1 MPSKKISV
9 NSVSYIEFSDKTRH
23 IYSMSNEQD
32 ITITDSFVKRLKD
45 VLAAEDNPDQYFR
58 VGIKGGGC
66 AGFEYEE
73 FKFVAAPD
81 EDDHVFSKDGVQV
94 VIDDASLGLLKG
106 STLDFVEDLDGSRII
121 IDNPNATSGCGCGTS
136 FSV

>member
-1 MPSKKISV
+1 
-9 NSVSYIEFSDKTRH
+9 
-23 IYSMSNEQD
+23 MSNEYD
-32 ITITDSFVKRLKD
+32 ITITESFAQRIKD
-45 VLAAEDNPDQYFR
+45 VLAKEDNGDQLFR

-73 FKFVAAPD
+73 FKFVAEQN
-81 EDDHVFSKDGVQV
+81 EDDHLFSKDGIHV
-94 VIDDASLGLLKG
+94 VIDEASLGLMNG

-121 IDNPNATSGCGCGTS
+121 INNPNATSGWGCGTS

>member
-1 MPSKKISV
+1 M
-9 NSVSYIEFSDKTRH
+9 E
-23 IYSMSNEQD
+23 NEYN
-32 ITITDSFVKRLKD
+32 ITITDSFAKRIKD
-45 VLAAEDNPDQYFR
+45 VLAKEGNVGQLFR

-73 FKFVAAPD
+73 FKFVD
-81 EDDHVFSKDGVQV
+81 EQNEDDHLFSKDGIHV
-94 VIDDASLGLLKG
+94 VIDEISLGLMDG
-106 STLDFVEDLDGSRII
+106 STLDFIEDIEGSRII